1 MYICVYYKIHTSSL
15 LSWTTCTIAQCAPVC
30 PRISIALCMFQTGLV
45 LTALSLSSSLAGPD
59 PDLPFSPIQDPE
71 DPDFSGIVD
80 FSNATPGPDGS
91 WCITKVRSCWRW

>member
-1 MYICVYYKIHTSSL
+1 MCCPPSSL
-15 LSWTTCTIAQCAPVC
+15 L
-30 PRISIALCMFQTGLV
+30 LFQAGLV
-45 LTALSLSSSLAGPD
+45 LTALSLSSSLAGPGPD

-91 WCITKVRSCWRW
+91 WCITKVSFVWP

>member
-1 MYICVYYKIHTSSL
+1 M
-15 LSWTTCTIAQCAPVC
+15 QCAPLPQC
-30 PRISIALCMFQTGLV
+30 LHSSLFQAGLV
-45 LTALSLSSSLAGPD
+45 LTALSLSSSLAGPGPD

-91 WCITKVRSCWRW
+91 WCITKVRLCC